1 MRYLA
6 IMGVLLSTVEIFPS
20 FAQTCS
26 PDVDLNYQDSLR
38 AAAMKAQVAGEM
50 ATACRYNN
58 ALIQVYRQ
66 NIQRFL
72 MCNDRESAV
81 MLETVIQS
89 TQDTM
94 RQLKCL
100 E

>member
-1 MRYLA
+1 
-6 IMGVLLSTVEIFPS
+6 MGVLLSTVGVSPS

-26 PDVDLNYQDSLR
+26 PDINFNYQDALR

-58 ALIQVYRQ
+58 ALIQLYRQ

-72 MCNDRESAV
+72 MCNDRGSAET
-81 MLETVIQS
+81 LETLIQS
-89 TQDTM
+89 AQDTI
-94 RQLKCL
+94 RQLKCVQ
-100 E
+100 